1 MKFLYKSMYSALL
14 MGAMGL
20 NATAQQQLPN
30 SGFEEEWINCVP
42 WTSNGNSKDIGST
55 PSGWCISQV
64 IGVSG
69 LGKTEVGFKTE
80 GYNSATAVELKN
92 SPNSLLSTQ
101 TVPGYITLGK
111 TWSTSV
117 MGNKNDGGSFGGI
130 EFSGRPESLEFMYK
144 HTGTDGEKATVV
156 AYLWKG
162 HWTQKAV
169 PGNIVAF
176 GSPKTADMVDRDRCV
191 LGLDMSNS
199 LGGAVTHSDDAELI
213 AVINVEIEDETTTIS
228 EDNNGWKKFSAKFD
242 YKSDATPEM
251 INVVLAA
258 GNYFGGATA
267 VKQGTSLIVD
277 DVKLIYAEN
286 DKNVYPGVLN
296 IEMQGNNLASNKPA
310 TIEITPAGEGK
321 CTFTLPNFV
330 LEMAGEEPIVLGDI
344 VVNDVTTSEEN
355 GVTTYNGDVKGLQL
369 AVGTI
374 VADVTLNGTI
384 SGNNVVM
391 NIDVMWSG
399 IPIKVTF
406 TSTTSGITDITVDN
420 SNAPVE
426 FYNLQGVRVNADN
439 LTPGIY
445 VRRQGSQVSKVLVK

>member
-30 SGFEEEWINCVP
+30 SGFEEEWVNCIP

-92 SPNSLLSTQ
+92 SPNSLMSTQ

-296 IEMQGNNLASNKPA
+296 IEMLGNNLASNKPA

-369 AVGTI
+369 AGGTI

-406 TSTTSGITDITVDN
+406 TSATSGITNITVDN

>member
-1 MKFLYKSMYSALL
+1 
-14 MGAMGL
+14 MGL

-296 IEMQGNNLASNKPA
+296 IEMLGNNLASNKPA

-369 AVGTI
+369 AGGTI

-391 NIDVMWSG
+391 NIDVMRSG

>member
-1 MKFLYKSMYSALL
+1 MKYLYKSMYSALL

-30 SGFEEEWINCVP
+30 SGFEEEWVNCIP

-92 SPNSLLSTQ
+92 SPNSLMSTQ

-296 IEMQGNNLASNKPA
+296 IEMLGNNLASNKPA

-369 AVGTI
+369 AGGTI

-406 TSTTSGITDITVDN
+406 TSATSGITNITVDN